1 MQQRRFLILLRVAVR
16 DHQPPACPAHTK
28 QPEGFHVSCDTRVQT
43 VSCALSFGAG
53 RVGSA
58 PPHFGR
64 ATEGRRAVAFRGLTW
79 LTSGSRS
86 TASGREVKLD
96 RFRFRYQTCAVPYSK
111 PLTT

>member
-1 MQQRRFLILLRVAVR
+1 MQQRRFFILLRVAVR

-28 QPEGFHVSCDTRVQT
+28 QPESFHVSCDTRVQT
-43 VSCALSFGAG
+43 VSCVVSFGAG

-64 ATEGRRAVAFRGLTW
+64 ATEGRRGITSGLTW
-79 LTSGSRS
+79 LTSGLRS
-86 TASGREVKLD
+86 DGREVERSKLD
-96 RFRFRYQTCAVPYSK
+96 RAIPFQTRAVPYSK